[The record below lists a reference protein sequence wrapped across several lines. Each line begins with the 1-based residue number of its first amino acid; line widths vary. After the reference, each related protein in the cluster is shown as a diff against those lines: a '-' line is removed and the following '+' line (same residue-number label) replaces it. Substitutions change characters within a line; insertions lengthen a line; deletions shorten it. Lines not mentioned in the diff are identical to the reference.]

1 MGTFPLVFPH
11 QNSFDVLVYGI
22 SQKTIKTRKLMNILT
37 STTDWRKL
45 WCLGCA
51 MVLLCFQPGISHAAL
66 LAPGSSITA
75 PAESDPT
82 GGSLSLL
89 DSISSPFSTTSFN
102 GTLISSVYSNDT
114 SNPFG
119 LGDLTFTYELI
130 LTNGPDSAS
139 AVSIGS
145 FAGFHTDVS
154 YQIPSSIGPG
164 FSPASVSRGPT
175 GSQAVKFDFTGNGYL
190 PPGTNSALLVVQ
202 TDAGAWVFGNATVLD
217 SNGSPNVQAL
227 TPTAVPE
234 PACVALIAFGLSA
247 VAGYRRWKR

>member
-1 MGTFPLVFPH
+1 M
-11 QNSFDVLVYGI
+11 SI
-22 SQKTIKTRKLMNILT
+22 STQIINLKK
-37 STTDWRKL
+37 SC
-45 WCLGCA
+45 CLGCA
-51 MVLLCFQPGISHAAL
+51 VVILCFQVNLGHAAP
-66 LAPGSSITA
+66 LAPGGSISA

-89 DSISSPFSTTSFN
+89 DTISSPFSTTSFN

-139 AVSIGS
+139 AVSIGP

-164 FSPASVSRGPT
+164 FAPAMVSRGPT

-190 PPGTNSALLVVQ
+190 PPGTNSDLLVVQ
-202 TDAGAWVFGNATVLD
+202 TDASAWIFGNATVLD
-217 SNGSPNVQAL
+217 STGSPNVQTL

-234 PACVALIAFGLSA
+234 PGSVELVALALGAF
-247 VAGYRRWKR
+247 AGFRRWKR